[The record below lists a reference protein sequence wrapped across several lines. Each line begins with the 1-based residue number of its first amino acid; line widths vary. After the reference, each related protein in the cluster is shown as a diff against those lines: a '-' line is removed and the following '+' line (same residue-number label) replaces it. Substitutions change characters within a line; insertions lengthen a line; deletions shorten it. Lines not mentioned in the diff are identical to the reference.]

1 MYYFSKIYRHRIIW
15 AIVIPAISSL
25 FFSIGAT
32 FAEPQVMHQYI
43 KFFFYLNDPQNELA
57 MMLTLIVYFVFLCCL
72 IGVFTDDLQMHVT
85 YCFTRKKNI
94 MQWYFSMVALL
105 AALSALV
112 VLSYT
117 LCGSAIIL
125 IFENYSAA
133 DFIVELSALIKTIIL
148 VWMFVFTASLFLN
161 VMTLLIK
168 KKYILPTAIVAL
180 SFFAAFIPF
189 SIKNENTILLSLNPI
204 ARLNA
209 SLHTDILNTPY
220 FERYSGSIDVNVY
233 NLRFWDSFV
242 YFASLSILAIIIG
255 IIIVKKTDI
264 AMKTED

>member
-1 MYYFSKIYRHRIIW
+1 MYYISKIYRHRIIW

-25 FFSIGAT
+25 FFSLAAT
-32 FAEPQVMHQYI
+32 SAEPQVMNQYI
-43 KFFFYLNDPQNELA
+43 RFFFYANDPQTEFA

-72 IGVFTDDLQMHVT
+72 TGVFTDDLQTHVT

-105 AALSALV
+105 VALSAIA

-125 IFENYSAA
+125 IFENYPAA
-133 DFIVELSALIKTIIL
+133 DFIVELNALLKTIIL
-148 VWMFVFTASLFLN
+148 VWMFVFSTSLFLN

-168 KKYILPTAIVAL
+168 KKYILPTLIVAL

-204 ARLNA
+204 VRFNA

-220 FERYSGSIDVNVY
+220 FEKYANSVNVDVY
-233 NLRFWDSFV
+233 NLRFWDSFL
-242 YFASLSILAIIIG
+242 YFVALSTLAFVIG

-264 AMKTED
+264 AMKTEE